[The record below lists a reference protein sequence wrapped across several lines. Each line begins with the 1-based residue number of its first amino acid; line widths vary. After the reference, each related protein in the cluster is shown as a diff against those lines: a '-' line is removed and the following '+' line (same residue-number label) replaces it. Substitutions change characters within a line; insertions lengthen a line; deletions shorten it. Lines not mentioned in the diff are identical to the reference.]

1 MPSADVKVTLPLLR
15 ELPQH
20 PESGSTNTPKSMNSA
35 PESDESISKLR
46 ARVHGQRVSLHGFDT
61 TSPDPM
67 VDKMARLLKASV
79 KNFVTEWYGMK
90 VVPLGQKAS
99 IIISNEATSNTISE
113 LLPSY
118 GKRPPSVVVL
128 CSHTSRFDRM
138 SGEAD
143 SKSNIG
149 YVVKPVGPLKL
160 GKAIAQCLEGV
171 QVTTPNV
178 LEGSP
183 PETDLS
189 NVFEEMSSN
198 PKRGEVLD
206 NSRMAADSDNARKAL
221 ESPTPN
227 ALMEKG
233 AEFPFPV
240 AGSDDKK
247 KAKRKSLN
255 PGDQTPN
262 PPTSLR
268 ISETIIHS
276 KPSSPSFTQPTTKS
290 LSLDTTPTPPKQ
302 APSFLLVDD
311 NAINLTLLST
321 SISKRANSAIDT
333 AMDGLAAVKKFQERE
348 EGYDIVFMDIS
359 MPLLDGFGA
368 TMEIRRI
375 EGHRRDAAAAALSPT
390 VGSASGVAKGIT
402 RTGTGNLKGETS
414 DGKNKGGALVIA
426 LTGLASSDD
435 QARALAVGVDLFL
448 TKPVSFREV
457 KKILDNWE
465 ANWGKESPS

>member
-1 MPSADVKVTLPLLR
+1 
-15 ELPQH
+15 
-20 PESGSTNTPKSMNSA
+20 
-35 PESDESISKLR
+35 
-46 ARVHGQRVSLHGFDT
+46 
-61 TSPDPM
+61 
-67 VDKMARLLKASV
+67 
-79 KNFVTEWYGMK
+79 
-90 VVPLGQKAS
+90 
-99 IIISNEATSNTISE
+99 
-113 LLPSY
+113 
-118 GKRPPSVVVL
+118 
-128 CSHTSRFDRM
+128 
-138 SGEAD
+138 
-143 SKSNIG
+143 
-149 YVVKPVGPLKL
+149 
-160 GKAIAQCLEGV
+160 
-171 QVTTPNV
+171 
-178 LEGSP
+178 
-183 PETDLS
+183 
-189 NVFEEMSSN
+189 
-198 PKRGEVLD
+198 
-206 NSRMAADSDNARKAL
+206 MAADSDNARKAL

-247 KAKRKSLN
+247 KAKRKSMN

-268 ISETIIHS
+268 ISETVIHS
-276 KPSSPSFTQPTTKS
+276 KPSSPSFTQPTKP
-290 LSLDTTPTPPKQ
+290 LILDTTPTPPKR

-348 EGYDIVFMDIS
+348 QGYDIVFMDIS

-375 EGHRRDAAAAALSPT
+375 EGHRRDAAAAALLPT
-390 VGSASGVAKGIT
+390 ANPSSAATKGIT
-402 RTGTGNLKGETS
+402 RTGTGNGKGDTN

>member
-1 MPSADVKVTLPLLR
+1 MN
-15 ELPQH
+15 
-20 PESGSTNTPKSMNSA
+20 SGS
-35 PESDESISKLR
+35 ESDESISKLR
-46 ARVHGQRVSLHGFDT
+46 ARVHGQKVSLHGFDT
-61 TSPDPM
+61 TSPDPII
-67 VDKMARLLKASV
+67 DKMARLLKASV
-79 KNFVTEWYGMK
+79 INFVTQWYGLT
-90 VVPLGQKAS
+90 VVPLGHKAS
-99 IIISNEATSNTISE
+99 IIISNEATSAAITQM
-113 LLPSY
+113 LRPY

-138 SGEAD
+138 SEIK

-171 QVTTPNV
+171 QVTTPGI
-178 LEGSP
+178 LEGQP
-183 PETDLS
+183 PDNDLS

-198 PKRGEVLD
+198 PRRGEVLD
-206 NSRMAADSDNARKAL
+206 NSRMASDSDNARKAL

-227 ALMEKG
+227 ALVEKG

-240 AGSDDKK
+240 AGADDKPSS
-247 KAKRKSLN
+247 KRKSMN
-255 PGDQTPN
+255 PVEQNPH

-268 ISETIIHS
+268 ISETVIRS
-276 KPSSPSFTQPTTKS
+276 GPSSPSASKPMSMPLT
-290 LSLDTTPTPPKQ
+290 LDITPTPPKR

-333 AMDGLAAVKKFQERE
+333 AMDGLAAVKQFQERE
-348 EGYDIVFMDIS
+348 QGYDIVFMDIS

-368 TMEIRRI
+368 TSEIRKI
-375 EGHRRDAAAAALSPT
+375 EAHRRSTSTPSNPS
-390 VGSASGVAKGIT
+390 SAIPKGLT
-402 RTGTGNLKGETS
+402 RTGTGTDTRDEDKTKG
-414 DGKNKGGALVIA
+414 KGGALVIA

>member
-1 MPSADVKVTLPLLR
+1 MSSA
-15 ELPQH
+15 
-20 PESGSTNTPKSMNSA
+20 S
-35 PESDESISKLR
+35 ESDESISKLR
-46 ARVHGQRVSLHGFDT
+46 SRVSGQRVSLHGFDT

-67 VDKMARLLKASV
+67 VDRMARLLKKSV
-79 KNFVTEWYGMK
+79 KNFITEWYGME
-90 VVPLGQKAS
+90 VVPLGEKAS
-99 IIISNEATSNTISE
+99 IIISNEATSATISE
-113 LLPSY
+113 LLKKY

-128 CSHTSRFDRM
+128 CSQTSRSERM
-138 SGEAD
+138 SANANT
-143 SKSNIG
+143 KPNIG
-149 YVVKPVGPLKL
+149 HVAKPVGPLKL

-189 NVFEEMSSN
+189 NMFEEMSSN

-227 ALMEKG
+227 AFMEKG

-247 KAKRKSLN
+247 AAKRKSMN
-255 PGDQTPN
+255 PGDQTQN
-262 PPTSLR
+262 PPTTLR
-268 ISETIIHS
+268 ISETVIHS
-276 KPSSPSFTQPTTKS
+276 KPSSPSSTQPTTKP
-290 LSLDTTPTPPKQ
+290 LSLNITPTPPKR

-321 SISKRANSAIDT
+321 SISKRTNSAIDT
-333 AMDGLAAVKKFQERE
+333 AMDGLAAVKKFQDRE

-375 EGHRRDAAAAALSPT
+375 EGHRRDAASVASSISSPT
-390 VGSASGVAKGIT
+390 SSSVTKGLT
-402 RTGTGNLKGETS
+402 RSGTGNGKGE
-414 DGKNKGGALVIA
+414 GKGKGGALVIA

-465 ANWGKESPS
+465 ANWGKESPP